1 MGQGRGNARASL
13 VGGLAI
19 ICIFLA
25 LTQPAIAAIYNVGG
39 SNGWTFNVQN
49 WPTAKSFR
57 AGDVLGILFSS
68 LPSFLTSSFFL
79 SLYGLTQLA
88 NINFYIFNRFITKKR
103 FFFFIKNSRWVMAHL
118 SLYWLCLYG
127 QD

>member
-57 AGDVLGILFSS
+57 AGDVLAFNYPRSQHNVVAVSRRGYNSCSAPRGSKAYQTGKDRIRLRRGQNYFICS
-68 LPSFLTSSFFL
+68 LPGHCKS
-79 SLYGLTQLA
+79 GMKIA
-88 NINFYIFNRFITKKR
+88 IN
-103 FFFFIKNSRWVMAHL
+103 AA
-118 SLYWLCLYG
+118 
-127 QD
+127 